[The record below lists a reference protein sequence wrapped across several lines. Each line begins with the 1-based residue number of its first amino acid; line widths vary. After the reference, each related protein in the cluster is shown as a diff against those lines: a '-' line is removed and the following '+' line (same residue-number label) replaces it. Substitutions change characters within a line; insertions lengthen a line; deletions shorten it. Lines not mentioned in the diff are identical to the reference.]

1 LPAFE
6 PPSDHEQS
14 PEEPIPGAAVRYREL
29 IETVP
34 AIVRLTR
41 LQPRTSTLYISP
53 RVERLTGY
61 APDAWVDDPALWVG
75 LLHPDDRI
83 RIMAAYEAHVHAGE
97 PISEEY
103 RLVCPDGRTVW
114 VREESR
120 AVPDGDGRP
129 FLSQGVLI
137 DVTEHKRARE
147 ELSVRL
153 ELHRKVVEQLV
164 GAQEAER
171 ARMAQAVHDDAIQIL
186 AAVGMRAD
194 LSAER
199 HGDPAE
205 VEAQRKTAE
214 AAREAIDRLR
224 QLVFELA
231 PPALEREG
239 LVGAIVLY
247 LRQLEEPERRHWE
260 IENLLSEEPPH
271 TIPLIAYRIAQQ
283 AISNVRRHS
292 QARNASI
299 RFEVSEEGLLVTI
312 DDDGIGFDPADLGPV
327 PLGPQGLASMRERAE
342 AAGGLCE
349 VDSFPGRG
357 TTVRFW
363 LPT

>member
-6 PPSDHEQS
+6 PPSDREQP
-14 PEEPIPGAAVRYREL
+14 PEESIPGAAVRYREL
-29 IETVP
+29 IESIP
-34 AIVRLTR
+34 AIVRLSQ

-53 RVERLTGY
+53 QVEQLTGY
-61 APDAWVDDPALWVG
+61 ATDAWVDDPALWVG

-114 VREESR
+114 VHEESR
-120 AVPDGDGRP
+120 AVPGGDGRP
-129 FLSQGVLI
+129 SASEGILI
-137 DVTEHKRARE
+137 DITEHKRARE
-147 ELSVRL
+147 ELDVQV
-153 ELHRKVVEQLV
+153 ELRHKLVEQLV

-186 AAVGMRAD
+186 AAVGIRAD

-205 VEAQRKTAE
+205 VDALRRTAD
-214 AAREAIDRLR
+214 AVREAIDRLR
-224 QLVFELA
+224 LLVFELE

-260 IENLLSEEPPH
+260 IENVLSEEPPH
-271 TIPLIAYRIAQQ
+271 AIPLIAYRIAQQ

-299 RFEVSEEGLLVTI
+299 RFEVSEDGLLVTI
-312 DDDGIGFDPADLGPV
+312 DDDGIGFDPADLDPI
-327 PLGPQGLASMRERAE
+327 PLGPQGIASMRERAE